1 MRKNHFFVFLLLFL
15 IPITNCYTKN
25 NTVNKIIINGNKKYN
40 SDYYLGFV
48 SIKEGDK
55 FNNDTQNEII
65 KELFSTGYLDN
76 IKSIKFDKKTGI
88 VLVEVEEKPFIK
100 DIIFKNAKELKE
112 DIIKDNIKST
122 KKEVFSDKIL
132 MEDVEFIKSFY
143 ISQGFLRVSVSTEL
157 KNYDD
162 KSVEITFNVEKGNKA
177 KIRNIVFIGNKV
189 FSDRILKEEIFSKEN
204 RFYRFGRAIYYDH
217 NMLDYDAYL
226 LSQFYMSKGYYDF
239 NLIAANGIYNKEDN
253 NFDIVYTIEENNK
266 YEISEIKIDDKV
278 KKIDEKILDDVISD
292 IKKGDIF
299 NVKLIQNKIDKLNSI
314 FVESGNTFV
323 SINPKLIKEENNTI
337 KIILE
342 IDNTEKKY
350 IGRIRIK
357 NNSRTIDSVIREQL
371 NIEEGSSYNEFSI
384 RRSIQKIEGL
394 GFFEKVTYTEENGI
408 FDNQTDIN
416 IIVEEGSTG
425 SFNFSIGYSSLDG
438 LNIGL
443 NFSQRN
449 LFGRAIQF
457 GMDIGIFENA
467 KRFSLDFA
475 KPKIFGTNIMGGLG
489 FSVQDNNNTKN
500 SRFNLGF
507 DDFSIGGNVF
517 IRYDITDFLSQRIEY
532 SYEYKKLDNIT
543 KPELNILP
551 KGKRKTSE
559 ISTNISYDRR
569 NNYYSPTK
577 GYFLDLDISYAG
589 IGGNV
594 DYIKTVGHAML
605 YYPIYLDKVIFKLEG
620 KAGYITSLNN
630 NSLYPNDG
638 FYLGGYNMRGFEFA
652 GVGPRVKLDKEYYN
666 GLSGTKMAYVNL
678 ETKFP
683 VFLPKDFSLYGILF
697 INAGVTTGVEK
708 NNNINTLGL
717 VEIEDSKSIRAAYGI
732 SILWQIK
739 MLGNL
744 SFDFSKTLRK
754 EVYDRDES
762 FRFNVGTRF

>member
-1 MRKNHFFVFLLLFL
+1 MKKNHFFIFL
-15 IPITNCYTKN
+15 IFFLVPIANCYTRD
-25 NTVNKIIINGNKKYN
+25 NTINKIIINGNKKYN
-40 SDYYLGFV
+40 QNYYLSFI
-48 SIKEGDK
+48 SIKKGEK
-55 FNNDTQNEII
+55 FSNNTQNEII
-65 KELFSTGYLDN
+65 KELFSTGYINN
-76 IKSIKFDKKTGI
+76 IKNINFDKKSGNLAI
-88 VLVEVEEKPFIK
+88 EIEEKPFIK
-100 DIIFKNAKELKE
+100 DILFKNAKELKE

-122 KKEVFSDKIL
+122 KKEVLSDKLL
-132 MEDVEFIKSFY
+132 MEDIEFIKSFY
-143 ISQGFLRVSVSTEL
+143 MSQGYLKVSVSTEF

-162 KSVEITFNVEKGNKA
+162 SVEITFNVEKGSKA
-177 KIRNIVFIGNKV
+177 KIRSIVFIGNKA
-189 FSDRILKEEIFSKEN
+189 FSDRILKEEIFSREN
-204 RFYRFGRAIYYDH
+204 KFYRFGRAIYYDP
-217 NMLDYDAYL
+217 NILDYDEYL

-239 NLIAANGIYNKEDN
+239 NIVAANGIYNKEDN

-266 YEISEIKIDDKV
+266 YEISEIKIDDRV
-278 KKIDEKILDDVISD
+278 KKIDKKILDDVISD
-292 IKKGDIF
+292 IKYGDIF
-299 NVKLIQNKIDKLNSI
+299 NIKLIQNKIDKLNSI
-314 FVESGNTFV
+314 FVESGNTFI
-323 SINPKLIKEENNTI
+323 SINPRLTKEKDDKI

-357 NNSRTIDSVIREQL
+357 NNSRTRDNVIREQL
-371 NIEEGSSYNEFSI
+371 NIEEGSSYNEFSV
-384 RRSIQKIEGL
+384 RRSIQKIESL

-438 LNIGL
+438 FNIGL

-449 LFGRAIQF
+449 IFGRAIQL
-457 GMDIGIFENA
+457 GIDLGIYENA
-467 KRFSLDFA
+467 KRFSIDFA
-475 KPKIFGTNIMGGLG
+475 KPKIFGTNIIGGLG
-489 FSVQDNNNTKN
+489 FSIQDNNNTKN

-507 DDFSIGGNVF
+507 DDFSVGGNFF
-517 IRYDITDFLSQRIEY
+517 IKYNISDFLSQKIEY

-543 KPELNILP
+543 KPEFNVLP
-551 KGKRKTSE
+551 KGKRITSE

-577 GYFLDLDISYAG
+577 GYLLDLDISYAG

-594 DYIKTVGHAML
+594 DYIKTVGHAMF
-605 YYPIYLDKVIFKLEG
+605 YYPIYLDKVVFKLEG
-620 KAGYITSLNN
+620 KAGYVTSLNN
-630 NSLYPNDG
+630 NPLYPNDG

-652 GVGPRVKLDKEYYN
+652 GAGPRVKLGNEYFN
-666 GLSGTKMAYVNL
+666 GLSGTKMAYVNM

-683 VFLPKDFSLYGILF
+683 IFLPKDFSLYGILF
-697 INAGVTTGVEK
+697 INAGVTTGVEQ

-717 VEIEDSKSIRAAYGI
+717 IKIEDSKSIRAAYGI

-739 MLGNL
+739 ILGNL
-744 SFDFSKTLRK
+744 SFDFSRTLRK